1 MNTKNLFAIAFAVVA
16 GVSMSAAY
24 ADYDH
29 RGDRD
34 YRNDHRDSREYRHDH
49 DRARYEYRG
58 PRNYVAARPVY
69 MAPPVMYAPQMPSSL
84 NIVVP
89 LSFH

>member
-1 MNTKNLFAIAFAVVA
+1 MKTKNLLVIAFAAVA
-16 GVSMSAAY
+16 GVSMSTAY

-34 YRNDHRDSREYRHDH
+34 YRYDHRDSREYRHD
-49 DRARYEYRG
+49 RYDYRG

-69 MAPPVMYAPQMPSSL
+69 MAPPVMYVPQMPSSL